1 MTSNKQAQREAK
13 QLFRLCMKDQLLDE
27 DRIRQVVRYVI
38 AAGHRDGAAILAR
51 LLRLVR
57 LDRAQ
62 HTASVESAT
71 PLPADLQAAI
81 QAGLAH
87 TYGSGL
93 TTTFAQRT
101 SLIGG
106 VRIQVGADVY
116 DGSILARLAALERS
130 L

>member
-1 MTSNKQAQREAK
+1 MISNKQAQREAK
-13 QLFRLCMKDQLLDE
+13 QLFRFCMKDQLLDE

-71 PLPADLQAAI
+71 PLPADLQAVI
-81 QAGLAH
+81 QTGLAH

>member
-1 MTSNKQAQREAK
+1 M
-13 QLFRLCMKDQLLDE
+13 
-27 DRIRQVVRYVI
+27 
-38 AAGHRDGAAILAR
+38 
-51 LLRLVR
+51 
-57 LDRAQ
+57 
-62 HTASVESAT
+62 

-81 QAGLAH
+81 QAGLTH

-116 DGSILARLAALERS
+116 DGSILARLATLERS
-130 L
+130 F